1 MQGLTDGWTYRQ
13 TDVPK
18 KTRELDAQRQYEVV
32 GPLALL
38 IIIFMDKDWLKAS
51 KTWLEASEAKL
62 KASETWL
69 EAPQGLA
76 GGSIKLGWR
85 PGRLGC

>member
-1 MQGLTDGWTYRQ
+1 M
-13 TDVPK
+13 
-18 KTRELDAQRQYEVV
+18 
-32 GPLALL
+32 L

-51 KTWLEASEAKL
+51 KTWLEASEGKL

-85 PGRLGC
+85 PGRLCC